1 MHNSVHAIVSERIHT
16 LPMDN
21 STVRWH
27 YRDAGLLWLFVPA
40 YLVHVGEEWA
50 GGFPA
55 WIGTVVGRALP
66 VAAFLGINV
75 VALVLVVVG
84 IRAAIREDRHGWIA
98 VALAT
103 IMLVNTVAHAV
114 GAALTGSYSPG
125 LMSAVVLYV
134 PLGSLALIR
143 AFDQA
148 PRAQLTR
155 GIALGFLIHAV
166 VSFIP
171 FTSAQPR

>member
-1 MHNSVHAIVSERIHT
+1 M
-16 LPMDN
+16 
-21 STVRWH
+21 RWH

-66 VAAFLGINV
+66 VAAFVSINA
-75 VALVLVVVG
+75 VALVLVVAG
-84 IRAAIREDRHGWIA
+84 IRAAIREDRYGWIA
-98 VALAT
+98 VAVAT
-103 IMLVNTVAHAV
+103 IMLINTVAHAV

-134 PLGSLALIR
+134 PLSSLALIR

-148 PRAQLTR
+148 PRTQLTR
-155 GIALGFLIHAV
+155 GIATGFAIHVLVFAIA
-166 VSFIP
+166 F
-171 FTSAQPR
+171 ACARAA